1 MTLFQIMM
9 LGASAFFAYKVYEH
23 IQTLQDP
30 QSNDQNNSD
39 DEQKNANTFSPFD
52 PETLIQK
59 ADVAFEE
66 GDMKKALALL
76 IEANAKR
83 DNNPDVL
90 FKLGYIM
97 QNLGDN
103 DEAMKYYKE
112 SLEVDNNN
120 EFVHNSMASIYRTN
134 GEFVSAKMHLTES
147 LEINSSNAV
156 TYYNYG
162 NLLVDMQH
170 PEEAKEMYKK
180 ALEANPEFNEAKEEL
195 EKLS

>member
-30 QSNDQNNSD
+30 NSKDQNNSN
-39 DEQKNANTFSPFD
+39 DEQKDADTFSPFD

-76 IEANAKR
+76 IEANAKK

-103 DEAMKYYKE
+103 NEAIKYYKE

-120 EFVHNSMASIYRTN
+120 EFVHNSMASIYRAN

-147 LEINSSNAV
+147 LEIDSSNAV

-180 ALEANPEFNEAKEEL
+180 ALEVNPEFSEAKEEL

>member
-30 QSNDQNNSD
+30 KSDNQNDEEKSAD
-39 DEQKNANTFSPFD
+39 TFSPFD

-76 IEANAKR
+76 IEANAKK

-103 DEAMKYYKE
+103 NEAIKYYKE

-120 EFVHNSMASIYRTN
+120 EFVHNSMASIYRAN